1 MAQSAVRTNVTDSS
15 MIEFFKEFE
24 RLRNE
29 PVDPVELERAKAYL
43 ALGLASDFETS
54 TQMAGQVSGLLR
66 FGLPM
71 TYYDDYVAKIMA
83 VTVADIQ
90 RVARKY
96 VRSDRFT
103 VIIVGDVA
111 TIRSGIEALKLGP
124 VSVRDMT
131 GKPVQ

>member
-1 MAQSAVRTNVTDSS
+1 M
-15 MIEFFKEFE
+15 
-24 RLRNE
+24 
-29 PVDPVELERAKAYL
+29 DPVEVERAKAYL
-43 ALGLASDFETS
+43 ALGLASDFETT

-71 TYYDDYVAKIMA
+71 TYYDDYVPKIMA

-96 VRSDRFT
+96 VRPDRFT
-103 VIIVGDVA
+103 VIVVGDVA
-111 TIRSGIEALKLGP
+111 TIRPAIEALKLGP